1 MSTIDKVGEAVSDF
15 LKKTL
20 NLEEIRIIKAEKTNG
35 NWLTLAEVYE
45 ENSFLKAIGLP
56 THVKDRNVY
65 IVKLNDN
72 LEVQSYERT
81 SHITSEEK

>member
-1 MSTIDKVGEAVSDF
+1 MSTIDKVGEAASDF

-20 NLEEIRIIKAEKTNG
+20 DLKEIRIIKVEKTSG
-35 NWLTLAEVYE
+35 NWLTLSEVYE
-45 ENSFLKAIGLP
+45 ESSFLKAIGLH

-81 SHITSEEK
+81 NHITSEEK